1 MDEAA
6 FRPPPLDSDFAP
18 LRISIQNQLIAYKL
32 EDPNLIRT
40 KEVWETKVWCS
51 HLFRIRRPSYDVG
64 FRKGN
69 LSSSRGGEA
78 NFGID
83 VVFKERKFFLP

>member
-40 KEVWETKVWCS
+40 KEVWEIGRAHV
-51 HLFRIRRPSYDVG
+51 
-64 FRKGN
+64 
-69 LSSSRGGEA
+69 
-78 NFGID
+78 
-83 VVFKERKFFLP
+83 